1 MYVDAY
7 AYNALLAFDIL
18 AVGTYAALAFMV
30 VRGKRV
36 GGLTFCKLGRFGFC
50 FYFSRAATAA
60 HRVPS
65 RRTVTT
71 VVEQR

>member
-7 AYNALLAFDIL
+7 AYNALL
-18 AVGTYAALAFMV
+18 ALAFMV